1 VSRVEFVDEFRL
13 ARSAGMSAVDYQ
25 PGYQTPGRGLGIE
38 R

>member
-1 VSRVEFVDEFRL
+1 MSGITAEEMR
-13 ARSAGMSAVDYQ
+13 ARDYQ